1 MEDLSKTH
9 LLRRDG
15 HYYFRIRVPKELV
28 GILGKREIKKSL
40 KTSDPREA
48 DKRLPIEQLEAQEL
62 FEQARK
68 KLSPPHISRNT
79 KTPPSSTIHLTSHLR
94 AIKLWHEREKKERL
108 DSLATDFP
116 SGEWLYEAREGA
128 SNELAEF
135 SKGETGDVSATI
147 IGTTRKLFK
156 DQNLDFPVG
165 KRDQEFLYEA
175 MRKALFEQA
184 RSELAALEPSFKIPP
199 TPYFEQEFQ
208 LTLAELV
215 EEFKR
220 ASRQAGK
227 TQKTIDGYEGT
238 FNFALEYFGGD
249 SLVKDITTGACR
261 DLFEKLAELPANAK
275 KRFPELTLLQACD
288 RNDVAQS
295 DKLTKT
301 TLENYLKNFRA
312 LMNFAV
318 EEEHLLSNPARNV
331 KLNPK
336 NKATGGRVPFTVEQ
350 LQKLFNAPIYTGCKD
365 DEAGAF
371 KAGDTRP
378 RRHKFWIP
386 LLGLWTGAR
395 LNEICQLY
403 TEDVTSQ
410 ERVPVILITD
420 ETGEDQRL
428 KTKQSKRAI
437 PIHPELVKVGF
448 LGYVEEQRKKGEKYL
463 FPDLSVSKSGSRS
476 DNFSKWFG
484 HFRDRTLGTYTGTNF
499 HSFRHTFRDAIREA
513 ELDKEIGARLGGWQG
528 TKDVMDTYGKGH
540 SIIKLQKAIAKI
552 RLNGLNLTH
561 LFKP

>member
-1 MEDLSKTH
+1 MSKTH
-9 LLRRDG
+9 LLRRNG
-15 HYYFRIRVPKELV
+15 RYYFRVRVPKDLV
-28 GILGKREIKKSL
+28 DILGKKEIKKSL
-40 KTSDPREA
+40 KTSDYKEA
-48 DKRLPIEQLEAQEL
+48 CKRLPVEQLEADDL
-62 FEQARK
+62 FDQARRE
-68 KLSPPHISRNT
+68 LSPASSPIAQRT
-79 KTPPSSTIHLTSHLR
+79 KAPPSSTIHLTTHLR
-94 AIKLWHEREKKERL
+94 TIKLWHEREKKERL

-116 SGEWLYEAREGA
+116 SGEWLYEAREAAG
-128 SNELAEF
+128 NELAEF
-135 SKGETGDVSATI
+135 TKRETGDVSATV

-156 DQNLDFPVG
+156 DQNLDFPVD

-184 RSELAALEPSFKIPP
+184 RAELAALEPSFTVPP

-275 KRFPELTLLQACD
+275 KRFPQLTLLQACERD
-288 RNDVAQS
+288 DVS
-295 DKLTKT
+295 PSNKLTKT

-318 EEEHLLSNPARNV
+318 EEEHLTSNPARNV

-336 NKATGGRVPFTVEQ
+336 NKTPGGRVPFTIEQ

-371 KAGDTRP
+371 KAGDARP
-378 RRHKFWIP
+378 RRHRFWVP
-386 LLGLWTGAR
+386 LIGLWTGAR
-395 LNEICQLY
+395 LNEICQLL
-403 TEDVTSQ
+403 TEDVTSL
-410 ERVPVILITD
+410 EGVPAFLISD
-420 ETGEDQRL
+420 ENGENKRL

-437 PIHPELVKVGF
+437 PIHPELIKAG
-448 LGYVEEQRKKGEKYL
+448 LLKYTEEQCKAGEKYL

-476 DNFSKWFG
+476 DNFSKWFS
-484 HFRDRTLGTYTGTNF
+484 HFRDRTLGTDTGTNF

-513 ELDKEIGARLGGWQG
+513 EIDKEIGARLGGWQG
-528 TKDVMDTYGKGH
+528 TKGVMDTYGKGH
-540 SIIKLQKAIAKI
+540 SIAKFQKAIAKI
-552 RLNGLNLTH
+552 QFDDLDLAHLN
-561 LFKP
+561 KQ